1 MLRDKSLDVMLE
13 SLDKKSE
20 RDPNQIPYPKTV
32 AIIPAG
38 GTGRRM
44 QGHTAKQY
52 LHLNELPLLVHTLRK
67 FQISP
72 IISAIYLVV
81 PPEDQETIRHAMVNP
96 YGLSKVVK
104 IIPGGR
110 ERQDSVRNAIDIL
123 DRDVEI
129 VVVHDAVRP
138 FISEGLIRQIV
149 AEAALEGAAIVA
161 VPAKDT
167 IKICDETKHVIQ
179 TPDRSH
185 VWLTQTPQ
193 AFRRD
198 IIVHAY
204 EAALLE
210 NFYGTDDAGLV
221 ERTGVAVKVIPGTYD
236 NIKITTPE
244 DLGLAEFLMKKQEWS
259 A

>member
-1 MLRDKSLDVMLE
+1 MRVKSLYVMIE
-13 SLDKKSE
+13 SPDKKKE
-20 RDPNQIPYPKTV
+20 RYSNQIPYLNTV

-38 GTGRRM
+38 GAGHRM

-52 LHLNELPLLVHTLRK
+52 LHLNHLPLLVHTLRR

-72 IISAIYLVV
+72 IIQAIYLVV
-81 PPEDQETIRHAMVNP
+81 PPEDQDTVRISIVDRH
-96 YGLSKVVK
+96 GLSKVVK
-104 IIPGGR
+104 ILPGGQ
-110 ERQDSVRNAIDIL
+110 ERQDSVRNAVEAL
-123 DRDVEI
+123 DGDVKI
-129 VVVHDAVRP
+129 VMVHDAVRP

-149 AEAALEGAAIVA
+149 AEAAAEGAAIVA

-167 IKICDETKHVIQ
+167 VKICDEANRVIH
-179 TPDRSH
+179 TPDRGR

-193 AFRRD
+193 AFRRE

-204 EAALLE
+204 EAAYRE

-236 NIKITTPE
+236 NIKITTPD
-244 DLGLAEFLMKKQEWS
+244 DLVLAEVLMKKKEWS
-259 A
+259 S